1 MLANA
6 GNNAGTIQTF
16 LNNSHTELLSLMDQN
31 ESVYRSYDPPES
43 FAPFPLQVIVDQT
56 GVIRYVS
63 GEYDALA
70 VRRVID
76 SLIE

>member
-1 MLANA
+1 
-6 GNNAGTIQTF
+6 
-16 LNNSHTELLSLMDQN
+16 MDQN